1 MSKKIRVT
9 AVSYLNTK
17 PLLYGLVHHPIADQ
31 IALSLNIPSV
41 CAQKLRDN
49 EVDLALMPV
58 AGIPEVPNAKIV
70 SDYCIGTIGAVKTVC
85 VYSDL
90 PIEKVSTIYLDY
102 HSRTSVALT
111 QLLAKEYWQ
120 IEPEFIHAE
129 PGYIE
134 QIGGSTAGLVIGDRT
149 IGLEKRFEYV
159 YDLGEIWMRHTGLP
173 FVFAAWVSNKELPA
187 DFIQSFNDALALGL
201 EHIPQLM
208 FLLPTPEE
216 KGFDLETYFTKHISY
231 YLDAGKKKALKRFL
245 NTIDNQKKKEADIF
259 LANS

>member
-1 MSKKIRVT
+1 MNKKIRVT

-31 IALSLNIPSV
+31 IVLSLNIPSV
-41 CAQKLRDN
+41 CAQKLRDD

-120 IEPEFIHAE
+120 IEPAFVHAE

-134 QIGGSTAGLVIGDRT
+134 QIGGSIAGLVIGDRT

-173 FVFAAWVSNKELPA
+173 FVFAAWLSNKELPF
-187 DFIQSFNDALALGL
+187 DFIQSFNEALALGL
-201 EHIPQLM
+201 EHIPQL
-208 FLLPTPEE
+208 
-216 KGFDLETYFTKHISY
+216 
-231 YLDAGKKKALKRFL
+231 
-245 NTIDNQKKKEADIF
+245 QK
-259 LANS
+259 